1 MNTSVIFT
9 RHTRA
14 VFIVG
19 LAALVL
25 LMAGCKMEGG
35 YARGLFSGY
44 VIEKTEEEVSGKVGK
59 PDVVDTST
67 PNTVKW
73 IYKKKTFD
81 PENSNLVDNE
91 TILIFQKD
99 PASRKLKVSEIVY
112 N

>member
-1 MNTSVIFT
+1 MNASAIFT
-9 RHTRA
+9 RHTRT
-14 VFIVG
+14 VFIAG
-19 LAALVL
+19 LPALVL

-59 PDVVDTST
+59 PDAVATR
-67 PNTVKW
+67 

-81 PENSNLVDNE
+81 PENSNLVDNK

-99 PASRKLKVSEIVY
+99 VGGKLKVTELLF

>member
-1 MNTSVIFT
+1 MNASAIFA

-14 VFIVG
+14 VFIAG

-44 VIEKTEEEVSGKVGK
+44 VIEKTEDEVSGKVGK
-59 PDVVDTST
+59 PDAVDASI

-99 PASRKLKVSEIVY
+99 GGGRFKVTELLF